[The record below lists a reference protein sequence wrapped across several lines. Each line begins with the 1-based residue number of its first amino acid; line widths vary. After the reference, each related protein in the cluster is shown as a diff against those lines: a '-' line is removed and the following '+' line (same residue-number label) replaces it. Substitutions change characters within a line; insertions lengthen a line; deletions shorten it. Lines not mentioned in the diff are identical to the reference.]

1 MKTNRAD
8 TTTER
13 AALTFAALGS
23 EARLAVLQT
32 LVRAGPEGLGI
43 GLLASRCGIT
53 GSTLTF
59 HLNTLSHAGLITRRK
74 HGRQIICAADTSAIR
89 ALSQFLL
96 AECCADRP
104 ANAHPET
111 NESSDG

>member
-1 MKTNRAD
+1 MKTIRQD
-8 TTTER
+8 TSREQ

-32 LVRAGPEGLGI
+32 LVRAGPEGLAI
-43 GLLASRCGIT
+43 GALGARCAIT

-59 HLNTLSHAGLITRRK
+59 HLKTLAHAGLIRQQK
-74 HGRQIICAADTSAIR
+74 QGRQIICIADTPAIR
-89 ALSQFLL
+89 ALSGYLL

-104 ANAHPET
+104 VAGKGPH
-111 NESSDG
+111 DV